1 MNPNVQQVYS
11 PNSNG
16 NNYLINGK
24 DVILIGAY
32 QKPNFNQITMIFTEN
47 QQNQK
52 NKKDSIS
59 TELGEEHI
67 SHDVLGHL
75 GVAGLFL
82 EMFSKLV
89 DKDNPTIK
97 LDFFTNTQ
105 KRVIST
111 VNTHIFSEFNPVF
124 ALLSQ
129 NRIKEKISPMNVQ
142 TKAEPKQI
150 QKTKAHKSMWLG
162 NISQHPNYIPNKPS
176 PSDSL
181 LRKKK

>member
-32 QKPNFNQITMIFTEN
+32 QKPQFHNKITMMFTEKK
-47 QQNQK
+47 QNK
-52 NKKDSIS
+52 EDSIGK
-59 TELGEEHI
+59 ELGEEHI
-67 SHDVLGHL
+67 SHEALGHL

-105 KRVIST
+105 KRVISP